1 MNVAATEKPITKRPG
16 TTPPQ
21 LIVVAASNKRNG
33 PEAAYF
39 PGTDK
44 KRVEKAA
51 KCLGASTLEVS
62 SKALET
68 LASKLPRG
76 KLLSNGKV
84 TLEAVDERVFR
95 QLAAYVPVAQRGAV
109 RAYPPSTFVAYPK
122 RSQNGEK
129 TITEN
134 TYARAKAGRLQR
146 SGKCPEHWGLIKVG
160 SLVLASDGADDGWWT
175 AHVREV
181 RPDCTYLLE
190 WETFPG
196 YDTFVR
202 RREQIGL
209 LHPDYDGK

>member
-109 RAYPPSTFVAYPK
+109 RQTSHRHSSPIPS
-122 RSQNGEK
+122 
-129 TITEN
+129 
-134 TYARAKAGRLQR
+134 
-146 SGKCPEHWGLIKVG
+146 
-160 SLVLASDGADDGWWT
+160 
-175 AHVREV
+175 EV
-181 RPDCTYLLE
+181 RT
-190 WETFPG
+190 
-196 YDTFVR
+196 VR
-202 RREQIGL
+202 KPSPRTRMPEPKPVVCRGRENARSIG
-209 LHPDYDGK
+209 D